1 MLRCTLS
8 LLIFL
13 FSFLARSQTVV
24 SGRLLSTGGEPVP
37 HGSVSVIVPADS
49 TLISFVLSDA
59 EGWFRLSFES
69 KVKKLQLAVK
79 AMNYETLYRSI
90 ENQNQQLNFNLRQ
103 KVIELAEVD
112 VRKPPIVK
120 RGDTLSYDLN
130 SFASLQD
137 RTLGDVLKKVPGI
150 EVSANGQIRY
160 QGLAINK
167 FYVEGKDL
175 MAGNYGIIT
184 NSLPNIDIDK
194 LEILPNH
201 QPIRLLKDKLYSP
214 RAAINIKLKKNVTTT
229 GRGEIG
235 AGLSPLAWQT
245 KLTPMVFSKKYQSLL
260 NYKSNNIGEDIT
272 KEMNNLGVMD
282 VSEGITKDVNNNKW
296 ISISQPTF
304 PTIAQERY
312 LFNRTH
318 AASANLLFNLT
329 RKMELSGNVSYL
341 NDRTEQEEGQETII
355 KQFDSDGN
363 QQGIISYGRS
373 SITRLAKQQ
382 ISARLILTQNTDSNF
397 LKNILFFKHDR
408 SSDIGNIRIE
418 QSSIEQ
424 DLHSPEYALQNSLS
438 AIIPIG
444 TEKKYSVNLQSY
456 INFSN
461 ARQQYQISPL
471 KSLYFPDMS
480 FLRSEVL
487 VQELYLR
494 RSETKNTLSSSLSF
508 NDITLTPKFGLQAD
522 RSSLRS
528 GISDI
533 NAAQTSANKYINN
546 IIYNVFT
553 SFASLD
559 INYNGRKLKILT
571 SFPAKVNNITALSRQ
586 YEFSRELH
594 LNTFEPSLQSEY
606 RLSNRYKIV
615 ATAAVSNDFAT
626 LETLYPGY
634 IFSGLDL
641 NAYGSDISRT
651 KTQNLGTNLV
661 YENVLDN
668 TSFNIG
674 YNYSNKLGNVIFNRK
689 VYENGQQVLEALN
702 MENPQHFTN
711 YQITLGKFFSEQ
723 KINTSLTYLIS
734 NGNTNSYVNG
744 NFLNSRSHGQS
755 IILKLNYNKL
765 KWLNIDYYATAS
777 FNRVRNNFNVTRFN
791 SFSQK
796 SQLFI
801 SPFLNHNL
809 DISFDQFEYSF
820 LGNTFINSFLDL
832 GYRFSWAKR
841 KIDFDLKWA
850 NILNTNSYRQL
861 IVNEN
866 QTTEDVFK
874 LRPSQLVFAVKF
886 NFR

>member
-1 MLRCTLS
+1 M
-8 LLIFL
+8 
-13 FSFLARSQTVV
+13 
-24 SGRLLSTGGEPVP
+24 
-37 HGSVSVIVPADS
+37 VPADS
-49 TLISFVLSDA
+49 AVISFVLSDS
-59 EGWFRLSFES
+59 EGRFRLSFIS
-69 KVKKLQLAVK
+69 KVKKLQLVIK
-79 AMNYETLYRSI
+79 AMNYETFYRSI
-90 ENQNQQLNFNLRQ
+90 ENQTQQLNFSLRQ

-184 NSLPNIDIDK
+184 NSLPNIDVDK

-201 QPIRLLKDKLYSP
+201 QPIKLLKDKLYSP
-214 RAAINIKLKKNVTTT
+214 RAAINIKLRKNVTTT

-235 AGLSPLAWQT
+235 GGLSPLAWQT
-245 KLTPMVFSKKYQSLL
+245 KLTPMLFSKKYQSLL

-272 KEMNNLGVMD
+272 KEMNNLGVID
-282 VSEGITKDVNNNKW
+282 VSEGITKENTDNKW
-296 ISISQPTF
+296 ISISQTVL

-318 AASANLLFNLT
+318 VASANLLFNLT
-329 RKMELSGNVSYL
+329 KKLELTGSVSYL
-341 NDRTEQEEGQETII
+341 NDRIEREGGQETIVN
-355 KQFDSDGN
+355 QYDSSGN

-373 SITRLAKQQ
+373 NLTRLAKQQ
-382 ISARLILTQNTDSNF
+382 VNARLILTQNTDSNF
-397 LKNILFFKHDR
+397 LKNILFFQYNR
-408 SSDIGNIRIE
+408 SSDIGNIRIGK
-418 QSSIEQ
+418 SSIAQ
-424 DLHSPEYALQNSLS
+424 FLASPEYVLQNSLS
-438 AIIPIG
+438 SIIPIG
-444 TEKKYSVNLQSY
+444 TKKKYSVNLHSY

-461 ARQQYQISPL
+461 VKQHYQVSPL
-471 KSLYFPDMS
+471 TSLYFPGIS
-480 FLRSEVL
+480 FVKPDLL
-487 VQELYLR
+487 IQELYLKKIE
-494 RSETKNTLSSSLSF
+494 SKNTLSSSLSF
-508 NDITLTPKFGLQAD
+508 NDITLTPRFGLQAD
-522 RSSLRS
+522 RSLLRS

-533 NAAQTSANKYINN
+533 NIAQNGADRYINN
-546 IIYNVFT
+546 ISYTIFR
-553 SFASLD
+553 SFASID
-559 INYNGRKLKILT
+559 FNYSGRKLKILT
-571 SFPAKVNNITALSRQ
+571 SFPAKINNITALSRLHD
-586 YEFSRELH
+586 FRKDLH

-606 RLSNRYKIV
+606 RLSTRYKIV

-634 IFSGLDL
+634 ILSGLDFSS
-641 NAYGSDISRT
+641 YGSDISRT
-651 KTQNLGTNLV
+651 RTQNLGTNLI

-689 VYENGQQVLEALN
+689 IYENGQQVLEALN
-702 MENPQHFTN
+702 MKNPQSFIN
-711 YQITLGKFFSEQ
+711 YQIILAKFFAEQ
-723 KINTSLTYLIS
+723 KINTSITYLIS

-744 NFLNSRSHGQS
+744 TFLNSHSYGQS
-755 IILKLNYNKL
+755 VGLKLNYNKL
-765 KWLNIDYYATAS
+765 KWLNIDYNAIAS
-777 FNRVRNNFNVTRFN
+777 FNRVKNNFDITRFN
-791 SFSQK
+791 SLSQK

-801 SPFLNHNL
+801 SPFLNHSL
-809 DISFDQFEYSF
+809 DVSLDQFRYNF
-820 LGNTFINSFLDL
+820 LGNTFVNSFLDI
-832 GYRFSWAKR
+832 GYRFSWTKK

-850 NILNTNSYRQL
+850 NILNKNSYRQFM
-861 IVNEN
+861 VNEN

-874 LRPSQLVFAVKF
+874 LRPSQLLFAVKF

>member
-1 MLRCTLS
+1 M
-8 LLIFL
+8 
-13 FSFLARSQTVV
+13 
-24 SGRLLSTGGEPVP
+24 
-37 HGSVSVIVPADS
+37 
-49 TLISFVLSDA
+49 ISFVLSDS
-59 EGWFRLSFES
+59 EGRFRLSFVS
-69 KVKKLQLAVK
+69 KAKKLQLAVK
-79 AMNYETLYRSI
+79 AMNYETFYQSI
-90 ENQNQQLNFNLRQ
+90 ENQTQQLNFNLRQ

-120 RGDTLSYDLN
+120 KGDTLSYDLN

-167 FYVEGKDL
+167 FYIEGKDL

-235 AGLSPLAWQT
+235 AGFSPLAWQT

-282 VSEGITKDVNNNKW
+282 VSEGITKEATDNKW
-296 ISISQPTF
+296 ISISQSTF

-329 RKMELSGNVSYL
+329 KKMELSGNVSYL
-341 NDRTEQEEGQETII
+341 NDRIEQEGGQETII
-355 KQFDSDGN
+355 KQFDSYGN
-363 QQGIISYGRS
+363 QQSTISYGRS
-373 SITRLAKQQ
+373 SLTRLGKQQ
-382 ISARLILTQNTDSNF
+382 INARLILTQNTDSNF

-408 SSDIGNIRIE
+408 SNDIGNIRFGK
-418 QSSIEQ
+418 SSIEQ
-424 DLHSPEYALQNSLS
+424 YLNSPEYALQNSLS

-444 TEKKYSVNLQSY
+444 TEKKYSVSLQSY

-461 ARQQYQISPL
+461 AWQQYQVSPVT
-471 KSLYFPDMS
+471 SLYFPDMS
-480 FLRSEVL
+480 FVTSDLI
-487 VQELYLR
+487 VQDLYLR
-494 RSETKNTLSSSLSF
+494 KSETKNTLSSSLSF
-508 NDITLTPKFGLQAD
+508 NDITLTPKFGLQAG

-528 GISDI
+528 GISGI
-533 NAAQTSANKYINN
+533 NATQTSADKYINN
-546 IIYNVFT
+546 IVYNVFT
-553 SFASLD
+553 SFASID
-559 INYNGRKLKILT
+559 INYNGKKLKILAA
-571 SFPAKVNNITALSRQ
+571 FPAKLNNITALSRQ
-586 YEFSRELH
+586 YEFRKDLH
-594 LNTFEPSLQSEY
+594 VNTFEPSLQSEY
-606 RLSNRYKIV
+606 RFFNRYKIV

-634 IFSGLDL
+634 ILSGLDL

-674 YNYSNKLGNVIFNRK
+674 YSYSSKLGNVIFNRK

-723 KINTSLTYLIS
+723 KINTLFTYLIS
-734 NGNTNSYVNG
+734 NGNTNSYVND
-744 NFLNSRSHGQS
+744 NFLHSHSHAQS
-755 IILKLNYNKL
+755 ISLKLNYNKL
-765 KWLNIDYYATAS
+765 KWLNIDYYAIAS
-777 FNRVRNNFNVTRFN
+777 FNRVRNNFNITRIN

-809 DISFDQFEYSF
+809 DVSFDQFKYSF
-820 LGNTFINSFLDL
+820 LGNTFINSFLDV

-850 NILNTNSYRQL
+850 NILNANSYRQL